1 MKKIFI
7 NHTNHPSARWSAEQ
21 LAASRAYGQIADV
34 PFPAVDAEATAEEV
48 RELVRAQAD
57 RIMAME
63 PAAVLCQGEFNYT
76 FALVEQLK
84 NLVCRQGDKSKH
96 NNLNKFILSGSLV
109 NLSIY
114 NSVVSNNLF
123 TFVFISGFIILG
135 L

>member
-1 MKKIFI
+1 MKKFFI
-7 NHTNHPSARWSAEQ
+7 NHTNHPSERWSGEQ
-21 LAASRAYGQIADV
+21 RKAAQVYGEILDI
-34 PFPAVDAEATAEEV
+34 PFPAVDAEATSAEVATQVE
-48 RELVRAQAD
+48 ENLEKILVL
-57 RIMAME
+57 E